1 MWVKPNRNLSC
12 LREEEKSRE
21 KVKGKSEYTSVDQN
35 GSKVSYEYKQ
45 VGIYRNIIPICS
57 IWGVIVSYIVD
68 INHVAVSMS
77 MSCLVSKFV
86 LHRVRV
92 FVFFFFV
99 KCRYKSNYYSTY
111 YPTPF
116 FGTEILLI
124 AIPSCNC
131 KY

>member
-57 IWGVIVSYIVD
+57 I
-68 INHVAVSMS
+68 
-77 MSCLVSKFV
+77 
-86 LHRVRV
+86 
-92 FVFFFFV
+92 
-99 KCRYKSNYYSTY
+99 
-111 YPTPF
+111 
-116 FGTEILLI
+116 
-124 AIPSCNC
+124 
-131 KY
+131 